1 MLTAEELIT
10 VQVEPQKQTIRIGYQ
25 PQTTRTLF
33 DICDISG
40 RILKTGLIDAPKTEV
55 RVEDLQEGVRYIVLV
70 LDGDRVNTVK
80 FKL

>member
-10 VQVEPQKQTIRIGYQ
+10 VHIEPEKQTIRIGYQ

-33 DICDISG
+33 DICDVSG
-40 RILKTGLIDAPKTEV
+40 RILKTGLIDSPKTEV
-55 RVEDLQEGVRYIVLV
+55 QVKDLQEGMRYIVLV
-70 LDGDRVNTVK
+70 LDGDRVNTVQ